1 MKTLHYT
8 IIAVLAIGIS
18 TGTAYAHDVVPDID
32 WKVNYDSVMAQYQ
45 ALVQDFNKAKSDLTT
60 MNNTVAQYEHRNTQ
74 LQESIQR
81 YVDNAAKLSDIISVQ
96 NNQILTLETRVK
108 YLESQKSTTDT
119 SELTSK
125 ITTLESQ
132 VTELEAKIAEL
143 KEDKQNKNTKIDELR
158 DKLKI
163 KNKEIEKL
171 EAKIDRKNTK
181 LDNKRDKISD
191 MKELM
196 NPTPIPTPTIEPEP
210 TQLVKINASNI
221 QSLYDHWQNII
232 SQPPFWIYNATQ
244 LLESG
249 SNVFTL
255 SGVSIGSVTNSTTFT
270 TYVYDEEGDE
280 PIYTSQTVSDDSG
293 EFLVKVIIDPTWQD
307 GLYYIFIN
315 LDNNITNIGAH
326 GYNFNTEIQDGVFIT
341 DEFYVTCS
349 VQNALGHNF
358 WFDCSEDAPHIRVSA
373 WNHVGYDQM
382 ITTHEW
388 HDANGDRH
396 VKAWYEHGQMYYYHI
411 HHLNQTNGG
420 TISTKGTSWYENGQ
434 RAGDWHDRPNL
445 VYLPGDWSKT
455 WYENGQKWFEMIVDD
470 SGNHRYQEWDQDGN
484 EVKNVCIE
492 MIVTT
497 FLDKWPTV
505 PCK

>member
-60 MNNTVAQYEHRNTQ
+60 MNNTVAQFEHRNIQ

-132 VTELEAKIAEL
+132 VTEQEAKIAEL

-171 EAKIDRKNTK
+171 EAKIERKDTK
-181 LDNKRDKISD
+181 LENKQNKIND
-191 MKELM
+191 MNAKL
-196 NPTPIPTPTIEPEP
+196 NPTPEPRPVVDPVPDPPEP
-210 TQLVKINASNI
+210 TQPVQINASK
-221 QSLYDHWQNII
+221 SLSRYDQWQNVI
-232 SQPPFWIYNATQ
+232 SHPPFVIHNSTQ

-249 SNVFTL
+249 SNVFTY
-255 SGVSIGSVTNSTTFT
+255 SGVLISSVTNSSTFT
-270 TYVYDEEGDE
+270 TNVYYYHESNDN

-293 EFLVKVIIDPTWQD
+293 NYLIKVIIDPTWQD
-307 GLYYIFIN
+307 GFYDIHVQIPSLIDDHLHSGLMI
-315 LDNNITNIGAH
+315 
-326 GYNFNTEIQDGVFIT
+326 NTEIQDGVFTT
-341 DEFYVTCS
+341 DENHTWCLAKNILRDRVS
-349 VQNALGHNF
+349 
-358 WFDCSEDAPHIRVSA
+358 FDCSEDA
-373 WNHVGYDQM
+373 
-382 ITTHEW
+382 
-388 HDANGDRH
+388 
-396 VKAWYEHGQMYYYHI
+396 
-411 HHLNQTNGG
+411 
-420 TISTKGTSWYENGQ
+420 
-434 RAGDWHDRPNL
+434 
-445 VYLPGDWSKT
+445 
-455 WYENGQKWFEMIVDD
+455 VD
-470 SGNHRYQEWDQDGN
+470 
-484 EVKNVCIE
+484 
-492 MIVTT
+492 
-497 FLDKWPTV
+497 
-505 PCK
+505 